1 MHKRAET
8 LMPLLWNRSTLTEVN
23 MSDYFMTN
31 GFKQDF
37 TNLLKSI
44 LLISKRLEELT
55 AEVKLLRGAELVD
68 PHKEKET
75 TEQ

>member
-1 MHKRAET
+1 
-8 LMPLLWNRSTLTEVN
+8 
-23 MSDYFMTN
+23 MSEYFMTN
-31 GFKQDF
+31 GFQQDF

-55 AEVKLLRGAELVD
+55 AEVKLLRGAELMD

-75 TEQ
+75 TE

>member
-1 MHKRAET
+1 
-8 LMPLLWNRSTLTEVN
+8 MPLLWNRSTLTEVN

-44 LLISKRLEELT
+44 LLISNRLEDLT
-55 AEVKLLRGAELVD
+55 NEVRALREQNAVD
-68 PHKEKET
+68 PNKEKT
-75 TEQ
+75 TE

>member
-8 LMPLLWNRSTLTEVN
+8 LMPLLWNRSILTEVN
-23 MSDYFMTN
+23 MSDYFTTN

-44 LLISKRLEELT
+44 LLISKRLEDLT
-55 AEVKLLRGAELVD
+55 AEVRLLRGAELVD
-68 PHKEKET
+68 PHEEKKT